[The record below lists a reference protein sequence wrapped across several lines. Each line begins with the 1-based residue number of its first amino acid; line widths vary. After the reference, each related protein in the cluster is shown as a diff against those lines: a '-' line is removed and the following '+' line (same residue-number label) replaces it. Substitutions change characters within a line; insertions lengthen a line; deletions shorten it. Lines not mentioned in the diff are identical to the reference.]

1 LTSHLFNKLNYMAKK
16 SLIERNKKRRKLYE
30 KSKDEHDRLKKMA
43 SNRSLSPNERFA
55 INLEL
60 WSLPRNSSLT
70 RVCNR
75 CLISGRKR
83 AYYRR
88 FKVSRIV
95 LRELAS
101 SGQLPGVKK
110 ASW

>member
-1 LTSHLFNKLNYMAKK
+1 MAKT
-16 SLIERNKKRRKLYE
+16 SVIERNKKRENLCKKYSEERAK
-30 KSKDEHDRLKKMA
+30 LKKIV
-43 SNRSLSPNERFA
+43 SDRSLPQSEIFA
-55 INLEL
+55 ANMKLAL
-60 WSLPRNSSLT
+60 LPRNSSPT

-75 CLISGRKR
+75 CLLSGRKR
-83 AYYRR
+83 AYYRK

-101 SGQLPGVKK
+101 SGQIPGMKK

>member
-1 LTSHLFNKLNYMAKK
+1 MAKK

-43 SNRSLSPNERFA
+43 SNRSLSPNERFT

-83 AYYRR
+83 AYYRK

>member
-1 LTSHLFNKLNYMAKK
+1 MAKK
-16 SLIERNKKRRKLYE
+16 SVLERNKKREHLAAKYEAERK
-30 KSKDEHDRLKKMA
+30 RLKEIVFNKT
-43 SNRSLSPNERFA
+43 LSQNEIFLA
-55 INLEL
+55 NQKLAL
-60 WSLPRNSSLT
+60 LPRNSSPN

-75 CLISGRKR
+75 CLLSGRKR
-83 AYYRR
+83 AYYRK

-101 SGQLPGVKK
+101 SGQIPGMKI

>member
-1 LTSHLFNKLNYMAKK
+1 MAKK
-16 SLIERNKKRRKLYE
+16 SVIERNKKRLQLSH
-30 KSKDEHDRLKKMA
+30 KSKNKRTELKKLV
-43 SNRSLSPNERFA
+43 SDKSLSPNERFA
-55 INLEL
+55 INLQL
-60 WSLPRNSSLT
+60 WSLPRNSSPT

-83 AYYRR
+83 AYYRK
-88 FKVSRIV
+88 FKVSRVV